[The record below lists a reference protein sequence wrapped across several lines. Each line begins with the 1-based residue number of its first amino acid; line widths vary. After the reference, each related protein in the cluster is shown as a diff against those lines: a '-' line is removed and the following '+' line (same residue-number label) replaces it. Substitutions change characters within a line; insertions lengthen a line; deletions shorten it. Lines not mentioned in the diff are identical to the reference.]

1 MSLILRRV
9 SITII
14 LLLIISPVLLASSVQ
29 QETQESSAEQQES
42 EGSSIDVMGKVSDH
56 NYFETP
62 FGYIQL
68 PRIFL
73 ADGQFYFYPNTG
85 AALASGDFVETE
97 EGLLHSSGA
106 PVRLDLSITSHLI
119 YGWLGL
125 LLTFLITLWASRKYK
140 SGNGRDTEPKGALL
154 NTFEVLFVFIRDEI
168 AKEFIPEKK
177 YKKFVPY
184 LFSIFMAIAFMN
196 ILGLMPWAAAATADI
211 TVTAT
216 LALITFM
223 VTQLNGTKDH
233 WRHVFVFPGVPA
245 WSRIIL
251 TPVEILGL
259 FTKPFALAIRLFANM
274 LSGKI
279 MIVSILGLI
288 FIFTDMFGA
297 AVGAGSG
304 IFWVILTAAL
314 YFLKALVA
322 FIQAYVFT
330 LLSAVFIGMAV
341 EEEEHDHEE
350 TSVARSRDVITQQ

>member
-9 SITII
+9 SITVIAI
-14 LLLIISPVLLASSVQ
+14 LIFSPVLLASDGQ
-29 QETQESSAEQQES
+29 QETQE
-42 EGSSIDVMGKVSDH
+42 SSIDVMGKVSDH
-56 NYFETP
+56 DYFETA
-62 FGYIQL
+62 FGKIYL

-73 ADGQFYFYPNTG
+73 ADGGFYFYSNTES
-85 AALASGDFVETE
+85 ALASGQFMETE
-97 EGLLHSSGA
+97 AGLVHASGA
-106 PVRLDLSITSHLI
+106 PVTLDLSITSHLI
-119 YGWLGL
+119 YVWMGL
-125 LLTFLITLWASRKYK
+125 LFTFILTFWASRKYK

-154 NTFEVLFVFIRDEI
+154 NTFEVLFVFIRDDI
-168 AKEFIPEKK
+168 AKEFIPSDK

-184 LFSIFMAIAFMN
+184 LFTMFMAIAFMN
-196 ILGLMPWAAAATADI
+196 LMGLLPWAAAATADI

-216 LALITFM
+216 LALITF
-223 VTQLNGTKDH
+223 VITQANGTKDH
-233 WRHVFVFPGVPA
+233 WQHVFVFPGVPA

-297 AVGAGSG
+297 AIGAGSG
-304 IFWVILTAAL
+304 VFWVVLTAAL

-322 FIQAYVFT
+322 LIQAYVFT
-330 LLSAVFIGMAV
+330 LLSAVFIGMAS
-341 EEEEHDHEE
+341 EEHAHEDDE
-350 TSVARSRDVITQQ
+350 TSVAHAKDVTIQQ